1 LTEFFKDG
9 LVFFGRG
16 NVILI
21 GFFLTK
27 RPIFRWKEIDS
38 EYIKNMEI
46 SIESISKTYNPGLF
60 KRKIRAVKD
69 LTLNVNKGEIYGL
82 IGPNGAGKST
92 TIRVLLGLIRPDKGG
107 ILFRGEPLQQTKFQE
122 EIGYL
127 PENPYLY
134 DYLTLKEVLEF
145 CGRTSGCSKSY
156 RDERIVELA
165 EKLRLSDA
173 LNRPLRTYSKG
184 MLQRAGICFALL
196 HDPSI
201 VILDEPM
208 SGLDPLG
215 RKLVIDIVLELKKKG
230 KTVFFC
236 SHILSDVERLCDRMG
251 VLVKG
256 QLVKTFEKKD
266 FEESKEHELHLLL
279 PPVSEEKQETLRKLH
294 GKLSEVPSG
303 FLLSI
308 PPEKLVQTAAYLGE
322 LGIEIEGTRTTRVS
336 LEELF
341 IQTVEGAA

>member
-1 LTEFFKDG
+1 
-9 LVFFGRG
+9 
-16 NVILI
+16 
-21 GFFLTK
+21 
-27 RPIFRWKEIDS
+27 
-38 EYIKNMEI
+38 MEI

-60 KRKIRAVKD
+60 KKNVQAVKD
-69 LTLNVNKGEIYGL
+69 LTLDIKKGEIYGL

-92 TIRVLLGLIRPDKGG
+92 TIRVLLGLIRPDKGD
-107 ILFRGEPLQQTKFQE
+107 ILFRGEPLQQIKFQG

-145 CGRTSGCSKSY
+145 CGKTSGCSKSY

-165 EKLRLSDA
+165 EKLRLSEA

-196 HDPSI
+196 HDPAI

-215 RKLVIDIVLELKKKG
+215 RKLVIDIVLELKEKG

-266 FEESKEHELHLLL
+266 FQETEVHELHLLL
-279 PPVSEEKQETLRKLH
+279 PPVSGEKKEALQSIS
-294 GKLSEVPSG
+294 GKLSAASNG
-303 FLLSI
+303 LLLSI
-308 PPEKLVQTAAYLGE
+308 PPEKLVQTAASLGE

>member
-1 LTEFFKDG
+1 MGVLEITFEN
-9 LVFFGRG
+9 VF
-16 NVILI
+16 
-21 GFFLTK
+21 
-27 RPIFRWKEIDS
+27 
-38 EYIKNMEI
+38 
-46 SIESISKTYNPGLF
+46 KTYNPGLF
-60 KRKIRAVKD
+60 KKKVRAVED
-69 LTLNVNKGEIYGL
+69 LTLEVSQGEVYGL

-92 TIRVLLGLIRPDKGG
+92 TIRVLLGLIRPNKGK
-107 ILFRGEPLQQTKFQE
+107 ILFRGEPLCQGQFRE

-134 DYLTLKEVLEF
+134 DYLSLKEILEF
-145 CGRTSGCSKSY
+145 CGRVSDCSGAMLQ
-156 RDERIVELA
+156 ERIKVLT
-165 EKLRLSDA
+165 EKLELSQA
-173 LNRPLRTYSKG
+173 LRRPLRTFSKG

-215 RKLVIDIVLELKKKG
+215 RKLVFDIVLELKEQG

-256 QLVKTFEKKD
+256 RLVRTFEKKD
-266 FEESKEHELHLLL
+266 FEESAERELHLLL
-279 PPVSEEKQETLRKLH
+279 PPVPENLMPDLGDLAVHLH
-294 GKLSEVPSG
+294 SCPGG
-303 FLLSI
+303 ALLSI
-308 PPEKLVQTAAYLGE
+308 SAARLTETAAILGR
-322 LGIEIEGTRTTRVS
+322 LGIQIRGTRTSQVS

-341 IQTVEGAA
+341 IETVEGVTS

>member
-1 LTEFFKDG
+1 
-9 LVFFGRG
+9 
-16 NVILI
+16 
-21 GFFLTK
+21 
-27 RPIFRWKEIDS
+27 
-38 EYIKNMEI
+38 MEI
-46 SIESISKTYNPGLF
+46 SIESVSKTYNPGLF
-60 KRKIRAVKD
+60 KKKVPAVKD
-69 LTLNVNKGEIYGL
+69 LSLNIKKGEIYGL

-92 TIRVLLGLIRPDKGG
+92 TIRVLLGLIRPDKGS
-107 ILFRGEPLQQTKFQE
+107 ILFRGEPLHQIKFQE

-145 CGRTSGCSKSY
+145 CGRTSGCTKSY
-156 RDERIVELA
+156 RDERIIELA
-165 EKLRLSDA
+165 EKLQLSEA
-173 LNRPLRTYSKG
+173 LNRSLRTYSKG

-215 RKLVIDIVLELKKKG
+215 RKLVFDIVLELKEKG

-256 QLVKTFEKKD
+256 QLVRTFEKKD
-266 FEESKEHELHLLL
+266 FEESKEQELHLLL
-279 PPVSEEKQETLRKLH
+279 SPVPEEKQEILRGFP

-308 PPEKLVQTAAYLGE
+308 PPEKLAQTAASLGE
-322 LGIEIEGTRTTRVS
+322 LGIGIKGTRSTRIS

-341 IQTVEGAA
+341 IETVEGAA